1 MTLEQELVED
11 ELCEY
16 SVRLSGCN
24 VLLHQPDREIPYW
37 ISGKYYINRVGGLK
51 ITEGLWDLPKA
62 YPRQKQLLKTSR
74 DYTEPALEPSGT
86 LDVLCYPVPARVC
99 QS

>member
-1 MTLEQELVED
+1 M
-11 ELCEY
+11 
-16 SVRLSGCN
+16 
-24 VLLHQPDREIPYW
+24 
-37 ISGKYYINRVGGLK
+37 K

-74 DYTEPALEPSGT
+74 DYTEAALEPSGT
-86 LDVLCYPVPARVC
+86 HNVLCYPVPARVC

>member
-1 MTLEQELVED
+1 MYCYT
-11 ELCEY
+11 
-16 SVRLSGCN
+16 R
-24 VLLHQPDREIPYW
+24 DREIRTPYW

>member
-1 MTLEQELVED
+1 MYCYTR
-11 ELCEY
+11 Y
-16 SVRLSGCN
+16 
-24 VLLHQPDREIPYW
+24 REIPYW

>member
-1 MTLEQELVED
+1 MYCYT
-11 ELCEY
+11 
-16 SVRLSGCN
+16 R
-24 VLLHQPDREIPYW
+24 DREIPYW

-51 ITEGLWDLPKA
+51 ITKGLWDLPKA